1 MKRRSLSVVLL
12 AAMAATSASTNL
24 LKPTVMLA
32 DELGKLDLETVIP
45 KRFGN
50 WVMEPAGAYVI
61 NPQSQAVLEKI
72 YAQTLSRTYVNSIS
86 GNRIMLSIAYGL
98 DQRDA
103 MQVHYPEVC
112 YPAQGFAVHSNEA
125 DTLETSLG
133 DIPVR
138 RLSTSLSGQRFEPIT
153 YWTTVGEHVVKSSST
168 KKLAELTYGIRGHIP
183 DGLLFRVSS
192 IDRDLPAAH
201 RYHDIFVKDLLQA
214 MEPRYLARVSGL
226 GPRQE
231 IKNRTLTWLD

>member
-1 MKRRSLSVVLL
+1 MKRRSLSLVLL
-12 AAMAATSASTNL
+12 AAMVGTSTATGV

-45 KRFGN
+45 HRFGD
-50 WVMEPAGAYVI
+50 WVMEPASAYVV
-61 NPQSQAVLEKI
+61 NPQSQAVLDKI
-72 YAQTLSRTYVNSIS
+72 YSQTLSRTFVNSS
-86 GNRIMLSIAYGL
+86 GYRIMLSIAYGL

-112 YPAQGFAVHSNEA
+112 YPAQGFALHSNDA
-125 DTLETSLG
+125 DTLKTGLG
-133 DIPVR
+133 EIAVR
-138 RLSTSLSGQRFEPIT
+138 RLSTSLSGQRYEPIT

-168 KKLAELTYGIRGHIP
+168 KKLAELTYGVRGHIP

-201 RYHDIFVKDLLQA
+201 RKQDAFVRDLLQA
-214 MEPRYLARVSGL
+214 VEPRYLARVSGL
-226 GPRQE
+226 GTRQE